1 MVPAGESQLTKEPRV
16 HLEPI
21 KILSSMATREVLSEL
36 AQRHGRD
43 TGQPVELESAGGVAV
58 AQRVQSGES
67 VDVVVLA
74 AAVIDRLTA
83 EGKLQPGSRVDIA
96 RSGIGMAVGSGKAR
110 PDVGSGDAVKA
121 AVLAARTV
129 GYSTGPS
136 GNYLLQLFE
145 RWGIAGQLAGR
156 IVQAPP
162 GVPVAS
168 LVAGGEVEL
177 GFQQLS
183 ELMNV
188 AGIDVLGPLPDDI
201 QSITVFSGA
210 VSSGCSR
217 PEQARALL
225 AYLAGPEATA
235 CKRANGMDA
244 A

>member
-1 MVPAGESQLTKEPRV
+1 
-16 HLEPI
+16 
-21 KILSSMATREVLSEL
+21 
-36 AQRHGRD
+36 
-43 TGQPVELESAGGVAV
+43 
-58 AQRVQSGES
+58 
-67 VDVVVLA
+67 VVLA
-74 AAVIDRLTA
+74 AAVIDKLTA

-110 PDVGSGDAVKA
+110 PDTGSGDAVKA

-168 LVAGGEVEL
+168 LVARGEVEL

-188 AGIDVLGPLPDDI
+188 PGIDVLGPLPDDI

-210 VSSGCSR
+210 VSSGCSC